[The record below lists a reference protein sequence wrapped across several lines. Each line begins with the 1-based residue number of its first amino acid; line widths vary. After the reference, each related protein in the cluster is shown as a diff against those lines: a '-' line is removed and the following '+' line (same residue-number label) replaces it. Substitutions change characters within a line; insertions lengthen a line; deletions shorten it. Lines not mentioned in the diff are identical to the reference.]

1 MGIDELFIELRKL
14 DRANK
19 LRAMQVLA
27 HELASEEEAILLL
40 GTQYEIWSP
49 FDAPGAAETL
59 LKMLEADQQARS
71 MVLSKS

>member
-1 MGIDELFIELRKL
+1 MGIEELFVELRKL

-19 LRAMQVLA
+19 LRAMHVLV
-27 HELASEEEAILLL
+27 HELASEEEALLL

-59 LKMLEADQQARS
+59 LKMLEADQQAHNA
-71 MVLSKS
+71 